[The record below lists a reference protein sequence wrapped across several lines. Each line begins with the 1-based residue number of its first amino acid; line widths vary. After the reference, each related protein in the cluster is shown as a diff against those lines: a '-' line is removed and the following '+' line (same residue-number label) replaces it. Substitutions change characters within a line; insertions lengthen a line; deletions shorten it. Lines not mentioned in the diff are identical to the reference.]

1 MKGHDAQQRVQLG
14 QEIAAWLSLAIALFS
29 YLTVG
34 LPILYFT
41 QPDVM
46 KHVPAVLLMPLG
58 FFLLAL
64 LPGFLIAP
72 ILLLAGLLL
81 AMFGAFGGVSAT
93 KVAIIAL
100 ILLVP
105 LVIFAVITLPGAYEE
120 ALKAPL

>member
-1 MKGHDAQQRVQLG
+1 MNDHKARQWVQVG
-14 QEIAAWLSLAIALFS
+14 PEIAAWFSLGLALYS

-34 LPILYFT
+34 LPILFFT

-46 KHVPAVLLMPLG
+46 KSIPAVLVVLLS

-64 LPGFLIAP
+64 LPGFLVAP
-72 ILLLAGLLL
+72 ILLSAGLLL
-81 AMFGAFGGVSAT
+81 ALFGALGSGSSR

-105 LVIFAVITLPGAYEE
+105 LVVIALIALPGAYEE